1 MLTIE
6 FDLSIAK
13 SNSLVKSIMA
23 STTTANGFGLK
34 PNKPLFYNDDDS
46 SSSEDNED
54 FRYII
59 LGSMT
64 IKNI

>member
-1 MLTIE
+1 MNQIWHVDMTVE

-23 STTTANGFGLK
+23 STTSSNGFGVK
-34 PNKPLFYNDDDS
+34 PKKPLFYNDDDS

-54 FRYII
+54 FR
-59 LGSMT
+59 
-64 IKNI
+64 

>member
-1 MLTIE
+1 MLTME

-13 SNSLVKSIMA
+13 SDSLVKSIMA
-23 STTTANGFGLK
+23 STTTANGFGVK

-54 FRYII
+54 FR
-59 LGSMT
+59 
-64 IKNI
+64 